1 MRVPVRSACGNPKT
15 TTGSLPDAE
24 PRALS
29 AAVDAAPRSDACAG
43 AATATKAVTASTR
56 ASRIWLGCGM
66 PLLRQ
71 EGARAQT
78 SCAATLTETRSA
90 GATKWGRAQR
100 RESLQ
105 RRKLPRASGGEFE
118 PDAVRASARALH
130 APGSADLLDQE
141 EAHAA
146 GHARI
151 ERLHGRHGVRARIGD
166 RHSET
171 RGRGCHTQLDAV
183 ALIHARV
190 EHGVR
195 DQLGGEEVEVVKGA
209 GGRDLGEAVRDQ
221 LASGARGGRAARDL
235 RAPRSRL
242 GMDR

>member
-29 AAVDAAPRSDACAG
+29 AAVEAVPRSDACAG
-43 AATATKAVTASTR
+43 AVTATKAVAVSTR

-105 RRKLPRASGGEFE
+105 RRKLP
-118 PDAVRASARALH
+118 P
-130 APGSADLLDQE
+130 
-141 EAHAA
+141 AA
-146 GHARI
+146 GGGVETHA
-151 ERLHGRHGVRARIGD
+151 
-166 RHSET
+166 
-171 RGRGCHTQLDAV
+171 
-183 ALIHARV
+183 
-190 EHGVR
+190 
-195 DQLGGEEVEVVKGA
+195 
-209 GGRDLGEAVRDQ
+209 
-221 LASGARGGRAARDL
+221 GRAGAPSAPPPGPGDL
-235 RAPRSRL
+235 PGQEKAPA
-242 GMDR
+242 